1 MATNTANTKANE
13 ISPERKA
20 YKADWMR
27 RFRAKQRGESVVDDK
42 TRSQLTQLERIT
54 MLERELRDLKSD
66 VGLDITIDYTPEE
79 LRQIRIDDFEKQ
91 LNDLDNYSS
100 IATLNAKIAKAA
112 TEFEAIRQG
121 GDWFNQDG
129 DRGEINRHR
138 TRLRDMEAQAEHH
151 EQRIATLSPGGKIRA
166 EKEAGLA
173 ADRFKASEQLSSQDP
188 REQRLGITLLNGCD
202 KIQGELE
209 VTLGRHKAEL
219 KKLRG
224 WAG

>member
-1 MATNTANTKANE
+1 MATNTKAKE
-13 ISPERKA
+13 ITPERKA

-27 RFRAKQRGESVVDDK
+27 RFRAKQRGESVAD
-42 TRSQLTQLERIT
+42 TESRSKLTQVERIAA
-54 MLERELRDLKSD
+54 LEQELASLKAD

-79 LRQIRIDDFEKQ
+79 LRQIRIDDFEKR

-100 IATLNAKIAKAA
+100 IATLNAKIAEVA

-129 DRGEINRHR
+129 DRGQINRHR
-138 TRLRDMEAQAEHH
+138 TRLRDMEAQAGYH
-151 EQRIATLSPGGKIRA
+151 EQRIATLSPGGKIRV

-173 ADRFKASEQLSSQDP
+173 ADRMKANEQLSSQDP
-188 REQRLGITLLNGCD
+188 HEQRLGIALLNGCD

-209 VTLGRHKAEL
+209 VTLGRHMAEL

-224 WAG
+224 